1 MIAYEKELRQVQEI
15 AFQTI
20 HEYPLDKKR
29 LGCYWRSQMLVRL
42 IESNSLN

>member
-20 HEYPLDKKR
+20 HEYPLDQKAPRGAIGARKCSS
-29 LGCYWRSQMLVRL
+29 G
-42 IESNSLN
+42 